1 MSGWAAWRRP
11 AGTGLVFV
19 LSFSA
24 VAAFLTGRAETA
36 RQNPD
41 PWAIARQVERFAALR
56 ADLPPAS
63 VLAYYTDVPPEDER
77 ATVLYFGAAYA
88 MAPHLV
94 TDARGAAGLELVV
107 GSFLRRP
114 DLAALESQQGLKLVK
129 DYGRGVMLFRR
140 EKR

>member
-1 MSGWAAWRRP
+1 VSAWAAWRRP
-11 AGTGLVFV
+11 AGIGLVFV

-24 VAAFLTGRAETA
+24 VLAYLNDRAGAARE
-36 RQNPD
+36 NPD

-56 ADLPPAS
+56 ADLAKPT
-63 VLAYYTDVPPEDER
+63 VLAYFTDVPPEDER
-77 ATVLYFGAAYA
+77 SPVLYFGTAYA

-94 TDARGAAGLELVV
+94 TDAKGAASLELVV

-114 DLAALESQQGLKLVK
+114 NLAALEQEHGLKLLK
-129 DYGRGVMLFRR
+129 DYGQGVMLFRR

>member
-1 MSGWAAWRRP
+1 VSGWAAWRRP
-11 AGTGLVFV
+11 AGIGLVFA

-24 VAAFLTGRAETA
+24 VLAHWNSHAEAARL
-36 RQNPD
+36 NPD

-56 ADLPPAS
+56 ADLQKPSA
-63 VLAYYTDVPPEDER
+63 LAYLTDLPPEDER
-77 ATVLYFGAAYA
+77 STVLYFGTAYA
-88 MAPHLV
+88 LAPHLV
-94 TDARGAAGLELVV
+94 TDARGADSLELVV

-114 DLAALESQQGLKLVK
+114 DLAALERERGLKLVK